1 MSEGSGRDA
10 DAFERSVLQTDI
22 DQDKLQEVAEVFGD
36 DASTPSGDNNVVYGG
51 QAKEDR
57 MYTSNSDNKATNTM
71 GIIGYVINGDSNSS
85 YKDTLTV
92 KYNAKTGGVSYPR
105 QATAAERKNYR
116 KQKNLKN

>member
-22 DQDKLQEVAEVFGD
+22 DQDKLQEVAEDFGD
-36 DASTPSGDNNVVYGG
+36 VASTPSGDNNVVYGG

-105 QATAAERKNYR
+105 ESVQNFVSRE
-116 KQKNLKN
+116 